1 MRPVDIKS
9 GEGAIVLGVPHSG
22 TYLPPDIYANLRPP
36 ARSLADTD
44 WHADR
49 LYADLL
55 PDATVVRANFHRYL
69 IDANRDPDGSPLYDG
84 ANTTDLV
91 PMTDFDGNAIW
102 AEAPG
107 RTDIEARLAA
117 WHHPY
122 HAALAGELERVR
134 RKHGLAVLVDCHS
147 IRSRIPFLF
156 DGVLPDINLGTNLGT
171 SCDERIAEAAV
182 NACRNG
188 GDYTFVRDGRF
199 RGGWTTRYYGRPGN
213 GVHAI
218 QIELAQA
225 NYLASECVPFEYDSA
240 KAERLRSHLR
250 GILRAIEDATTEM
263 GQSHE

>member
-9 GEGAIVLGVPHSG
+9 GEGVIVLGVPHSG
-22 TYLPPDIYANLRPP
+22 TYLPPDIYANLRLPGR
-36 ARSLADTD
+36 ALADTD

-49 LYADLL
+49 LCADLL

-69 IDANRDPDGSPLYDG
+69 IDANRDLDGSPLYDG

-107 RTDIEARLAA
+107 RADIETRLAV

-122 HAALAGELERVR
+122 HAALAGELERVH
-134 RKHGLAVLVDCHS
+134 RKYGLAVLVDCHS

-156 DGVLPDINLGTNLGT
+156 EGVLPDINLGTNLGT
-171 SCDERIAEAAV
+171 SCDERSAEAAV

-188 GDYTFVRDGRF
+188 GGSHICSRRAVP
-199 RGGWTTRYYGRPGN
+199 GGWTTRHYGRPGK

-240 KAERLRSHLR
+240 RAECLRSHLR